1 MVLMVSRKFHAEAS
15 GTPNLPVTEL
25 WRKIV
30 LYLLKYPSGIRMS
43 SAMMFRG
50 CARRTAM
57 KSAAA
62 YSRAG
67 LASRY
72 ASGKAQTLKSRFAE
86 IMPAEVEKIKKLR
99 AEKGSTSIGE
109 VTVDMVGYFEYE
121 CG

>member
-1 MVLMVSRKFHAEAS
+1 
-15 GTPNLPVTEL
+15 
-25 WRKIV
+25 
-30 LYLLKYPSGIRMS
+30 
-43 SAMMFRG
+43 
-50 CARRTAM
+50 M